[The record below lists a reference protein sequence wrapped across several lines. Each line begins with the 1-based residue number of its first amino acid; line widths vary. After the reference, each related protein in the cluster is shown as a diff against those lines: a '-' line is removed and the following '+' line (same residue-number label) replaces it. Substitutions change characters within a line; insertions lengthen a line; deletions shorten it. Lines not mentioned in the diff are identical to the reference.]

1 MTPAPTRASN
11 ANSPPPADARSR
23 HGSIPV
29 AAPIPCEAGNPRVS
43 PVDTSPARSLNR
55 AGQLPRPAG
64 RGPFLP
70 GSGLPTAAP
79 SAATLTAS
87 GDGPQTAGKARCSFA
102 YSGSRY
108 GLPAAAPLTEC
119 ATFTRQGAAA

>member
-1 MTPAPTRASN
+1 MTPATKPRAHFN
-11 ANSPPPADARSR
+11 KPPPAGARSR

-87 GDGPQTAGKARCSFA
+87 GDGPQTAGKGRCNGT